1 MFDDQYEDFTEQ
13 MTTISRGLF
22 EQAMNP
28 DMSISEAVA
37 YLKENARIR
46 TLGSVL
52 MKYAGTEDEKDIRA
66 KLVAGLMENHPE
78 SKLDTIQR
86 RVRDWLGNA
95 NRTVDKETAIEL
107 AFILEL
113 DLQTADA
120 FIATLTDEGFH
131 WRAPRELA
139 YIFALT
145 HDMKYPEA
153 RALADEAAA
162 VAAKKDGPAVDTMTH
177 VVRAEAENIQT
188 KDELLAYIKEAAPR
202 LGAMHKTAHHMFINM
217 MDVLMLPET
226 VVSPKDAEEEKR
238 LTVQDLLK
246 PRDEKKNKD
255 EDEYDDKITAQKILK
270 VYMHRERVPVNNQN
284 LSVVEMALRSNWP
297 TAQLLSQMKKQQIEV
312 SRKVLMLLFL
322 ATDGETLRPELDAD
336 EYDDDLWF
344 DEEDEDDNDARFRSA
359 LVRMQTMLSDCG
371 LRGIDARIPFDWM
384 ILYCL
389 CGADAFEVDD
399 QVHAFLYEMFG
410 LEGQDAEGE
419 EDAWKRLKT
428 DEPQLQDGD
437 DA

>member
-1 MFDDQYEDFTEQ
+1 MCNDQYQDFTEQ
-13 MTTISRGLF
+13 MTTISRQLF
-22 EQAMNP
+22 EQAINP
-28 DMSISEAVA
+28 DMSVSEAAA

-52 MKYAGTEDEKDIRA
+52 MKYAGTEDEKAVRA
-66 KLVAGLMENHPE
+66 KLAEGLLANHPE
-78 SKLDTIQR
+78 SKVDAVAR
-86 RVRDWLGNA
+86 RLRDWFRNA
-95 NRTVDKETAIEL
+95 DRNVDKETAIEL
-107 AFILEL
+107 AFILGL
-113 DLQTADA
+113 DLKTADA

-131 WRAPRELA
+131 WRSPRELA

-153 RALADEAAA
+153 HALADAAAA
-162 VAAKKDGPAVDTMTH
+162 VAAENDGPAVDTMTH

-202 LGAMHKTAHHMFINM
+202 LGAMHKTAHHMFTGM
-217 MDVLMLPET
+217 MEVLMLPET

-246 PRDEKKNKD
+246 PRDEKNKD

-270 VYMHRERVPVNNQN
+270 VYMHREKVPVNNQN
-284 LSVVEMALRSNWP
+284 LSAVEMAVRSNWP

-322 ATDGETLRPELDAD
+322 ATDGETLRPETEAD

-344 DEEDEDDNDARFRSA
+344 DDEDEEDDDARFRSA

-410 LEGQDAEGE
+410 QVGQDAEGE

-428 DEPQLQDGD
+428 DEPQPQDGD
-437 DA
+437 DQ